1 MLIRNMRK
9 SDYAAVDRLLL
20 QIHQVDVNC
29 RPDMF
34 SPIDQYMT
42 RESYESLVSSKN
54 VISILAQEH
63 REIVGCCFV
72 SMLERSGMARM
83 KTAYIDLLVVDEKY
97 RHQGIGKKLF
107 QEVERRSKKIGA
119 QRVNLTVWSYNKI
132 AVSAYESYGMT
143 PLRNVYEI
151 AL

>member
-42 RESYESLVSSKN
+42 RESY
-54 VISILAQEH
+54 
-63 REIVGCCFV
+63 
-72 SMLERSGMARM
+72 
-83 KTAYIDLLVVDEKY
+83 
-97 RHQGIGKKLF
+97 
-107 QEVERRSKKIGA
+107 
-119 QRVNLTVWSYNKI
+119 
-132 AVSAYESYGMT
+132 GMT